1 MTCTAQN
8 DIAKRICKD
17 CGTYF
22 PSHAAIKQHRKG
34 NGCPSLDDVGNG
46 NASENK
52 KTKI

>member
-1 MTCTAQN
+1 MTQ
-8 DIAKRICKD
+8 
-17 CGTYF
+17 
-22 PSHAAIKQHRKG
+22 PSECVKIVGHKTAIKQHRKG